1 MNAQQRTLL
10 GIGSLGLLGSYLL
23 LRAKSPKPSDADNA
37 PPTDADA
44 PKADAPH
51 PSGLTKEEIEG
62 KREYTHPTPPG
73 YTRAIPVLPPEAN
86 SFAKQALGKPYGT
99 VIGPKMLSDGKTYI
113 AVVESHFDD
122 HVTNPRTGQKDKH
135 WHPGSSMF
143 MQVG

>member
-1 MNAQQRTLL
+1 MKRGAGTLIGL
-10 GIGSLGLLGSYLL
+10 GIAGVGAYYF
-23 LRAKSPKPSDADNA
+23 AKSRKDKPAEPSGETPQDASA
-37 PPTDADA
+37 PAA
-44 PKADAPH
+44 EAPH

-73 YTRAIPVLPPEAN
+73 YTRAIPKLPPEAN

-99 VIGPKMLSDGKTYI
+99 VIGPKVLSDGKTYI

-135 WHPGSSMF
+135 WHAGSSMF
-143 MQVG
+143 MQVS